1 MIPRITTRTQQ
12 SLTPGRRGAVIAVL
26 VVVMALMALVVVALI
41 RPVSDES
48 SIAAMRV
55 ETVRAF
61 YAAESG
67 VFVVTKG
74 YIGETTMPAQGS
86 TLTINGQRVE
96 FTQVPIASGVAVIR
110 GLSGDASR
118 RIELELQ

>member
-1 MIPRITTRTQQ
+1 MSKSRTVR
-12 SLTPGRRGAVIAVL
+12 RRGNAVVVL
-26 VVVMALMALVVVALI
+26 VVVMAVLSLVVVGLV
-41 RPVSDES
+41 RPLGDES

-67 VFVVTKG
+67 ALVVMKG
-74 YIGETTMPAQGS
+74 YMGDADMPAQGS
-86 TLTINGQRVE
+86 EVVINGQSVLY
-96 FTQVPIASGVAVIR
+96 TQVPGGSGVAVIEGR
-110 GLSGDASR
+110 SGDASR